1 MNDLDRKKYLIEPKI
16 EILRLSIKMNLK
28 SYEKNPENTNLKK
41 QIEKDKIELEKYK
54 KKYPELFV

>member
-28 SYEKNPENTNLKK
+28 SLQKNPENINLKK

>member
-1 MNDLDRKKYLIEPKI
+1 MNELDKKKYLIEPKI

>member
-1 MNDLDRKKYLIEPKI
+1 MNDLDKKKYLIEPKI

-28 SYEKNPENTNLKK
+28 SYKKNPENTNLKK

>member
-1 MNDLDRKKYLIEPKI
+1 MNDLDKKKYLIEPKI

>member
-1 MNDLDRKKYLIEPKI
+1 MNDSDRKRYLIEPKI

-28 SYEKNPENTNLKK
+28 SYKKNPENTNLKK

>member
-1 MNDLDRKKYLIEPKI
+1 MNDSDRKRYLIEPKI

-28 SYEKNPENTNLKK
+28 SLQKNPENINLKK